1 MLSKNSILPLLL
13 FYSVFSFNGSKL
25 FSQKLLPFSIN
36 GKNISDTFS
45 GKMYLSYEVN
55 DVGNLD
61 SCQIENGQFH
71 FSGNILHPVFAILSK
86 GKWRKDLFI
95 DPKPMTIICKRS
107 QLKEVELLGSKSEY
121 EYREIDKQLS
131 GINNRWKVVLDTLDA
146 VSLRNITQ
154 FQELKEWVLLPYFE
168 EFREA
173 YLDFFKEYPQSFV
186 TAYFL
191 SQDVIGMNQGV
202 FPTESLQAYYNRFR
216 TPVKNSWYGKKI
228 IAELAKRKVA
238 VPGMEA
244 FNFIQTDIN
253 GQTLSL
259 SSFRGKYIL
268 LDFWGSWC
276 VPCRKGNPHLKE
288 LYYRYKD
295 KGFDIIGIAKDDNTK
310 DAWIKAVEKDR
321 LPWHQVLC
329 ESLDIKYSITSYP
342 TKILIDKQG
351 LIIGRFGEDE
361 IELDQQLNSIFGNS
375 H

>member
-1 MLSKNSILPLLL
+1 MLSKNNIIHLLL
-13 FYSVFSFNGSKL
+13 YYTLFSFNCTKL
-25 FSQKLLPFSIN
+25 FSQKLIPFSIN
-36 GKNISDTFS
+36 GKSISDTFS
-45 GKMYLSYEVN
+45 GKMYLSYEIN
-55 DVGNLD
+55 GAGHLD
-61 SCQIENGQFH
+61 SCQIENGLFN
-71 FSGNILHPVFAILSK
+71 FSGNILHPVFAILRN
-86 GKWRKDLFI
+86 GYGRKDLFI
-95 DPKPMTIICKRS
+95 DPKPMTILCKDS

-121 EYREIDKQLS
+121 EYGKIDKQLS
-131 GINNRWKVVLDTLDA
+131 AINNRWKVVLDTLDA
-146 VSLRNITQ
+146 ISLRNITQ
-154 FQELKEWVLLPYFE
+154 FQELKDWVLLPYFE
-168 EFREA
+168 EFRKA

-202 FPTESLQAYYNRFR
+202 FPTDSLQAYYNRLR

-228 IAELAKRKVA
+228 IEELAKRKVA

-244 FNFIQTDIN
+244 FNFIQADIN
-253 GQTLSL
+253 GRALSL

-288 LYYRYKD
+288 LYYHYKD

-321 LPWHQVLC
+321 LPWHQILC

-361 IELDQQLNSIFGNS
+361 IELDQQLSSIFGNS